1 MNYAVWQENYTITL
15 LTCLTVEK
23 LTMQVSLKGA
33 RALIKVFT
41 DLQASVEDV
50 QSWFSVGL
58 EPIIGL
64 VSICTSCNLPSPAS
78 CSLLTLLFCVAIDS
92 LAGCIMHGGETDS
105 RHVMC
110 S

>member
-1 MNYAVWQENYTITL
+1 MLFTL
-15 LTCLTVEK
+15 FAAR
-23 LTMQVSLKGA
+23 QVSLKGA

-64 VSICTSCNLPSPAS
+64 VRA
-78 CSLLTLLFCVAIDS
+78 LFMQQA
-92 LAGCIMHGGETDS
+92 LW
-105 RHVMC
+105 
-110 S
+110 

>member
-1 MNYAVWQENYTITL
+1 MDIEAAVRDSSGLTL
-15 LTCLTVEK
+15 VAV
-23 LTMQVSLKGA
+23 QVSLKGA

-64 VSICTSCNLPSPAS
+64 VRTLSSYNSPSPHS
-78 CSLLTLLFCVAIDS
+78 TMLNVKHPLVTKPCT
-92 LAGCIMHGGETDS
+92 G
-105 RHVMC
+105 
-110 S
+110 